1 MFCYHL
7 LKTPSRKF
15 FAALIFL
22 FVIFSFFSSCGGD
35 WKGFDSVSSPSD
47 VGAAKLYWTIPYLSS
62 DATLSNTPSGFI
74 IYFGNTPGHYRYS
87 INVGNVTEY
96 TINSLSSGTW
106 YFALTSYDNWGNE
119 SALSNEL
126 GKYID

>member
-1 MFCYHL
+1 MFYNHL

-15 FAALIFL
+15 FVALIFL

-35 WKGFDSVSSPSD
+35 WKGLESVSSPPD
-47 VGAAKLYWTIPYLSS
+47 VGTATLYWTIPYSS
-62 DATLSNTPSGFI
+62 TDATLSNTPSGFI
-74 IYFGNTPGHYRYS
+74 IYFGNTSGHYRYS

-96 TINSLSSGTW
+96 TIDSLSSGTW
-106 YFALTSYDNWGNE
+106 YFALTSYDIRGNE

-126 GKYID
+126 SKYID